1 MQDHPTVDELLGAVV
16 GFLRDDVMVNTT
28 GRINFHARVSANALD
43 IIRRELQHEEEH
55 LIAEWESLDQLLGA
69 EECPEGLASWREATR
84 RRNADL
90 SARVRDGLADEDPMR
105 SRVMAHLGM
114 VVNNKLQVDAPNL
127 AR

>member
-16 GFLRDDVMVNTT
+16 GFLRDDVMANTT

-55 LIAEWESLDQLLGA
+55 LAAEWESLDALLGPDSRPGTVA
-69 EECPEGLASWREATR
+69 EWREATR

-90 SARVRDGLADEDPMR
+90 AARIRDGLADEEPMR
-105 SRVMAHLGM
+105 SRVMTHLGL
-114 VVNNKLQVDAPNL
+114 VVNNKLKVDAPNL

>member
-1 MQDHPTVDELLGAVV
+1 MQDHPTVDELLGAVA
-16 GFLRDDVMVNTT
+16 GFLRDDVMPNTT

-43 IIRRELQHEEEH
+43 IIRRELQHEEAH
-55 LIAEWESLDQLLGA
+55 LVAEWESLDGLLG
-69 EECPEGLASWREATR
+69 PEQRPETVAAWREATR

-90 SARVRDGLADEDPMR
+90 SARIRNGLADDEPTR

-114 VVNNKLQVDAPNL
+114 VVNNKLKVDGPNL

>member
-1 MQDHPTVDELLGAVV
+1 MA
-16 GFLRDDVMVNTT
+16 NTT

-55 LIAEWESLDQLLGA
+55 LAAEWESLDRLLGA
-69 EECPEGLASWREATR
+69 EQQPGTVAEWREATR

-90 SARVRDGLADEDPMR
+90 SARIRDGLADDEPMR
-105 SRVMAHLGM
+105 SRVTAHLEL
-114 VVNNKLQVDAPNL
+114 VVNNKLKVDAPNL